1 MNATL
6 CSLVN
11 VGCVCCWFS
20 SLLRWRTFL
29 EFNHPT
35 LLTNTS
41 YNSIGN
47 PRATGFS
54 VRLLSATFV
63 KQSKFILF
71 SVFIYLS
78 RIFHLNPSKIPRDTR
93 SDRNPQYWHTS
104 ECKNRYLIGIHLC
117 LKIMKIATKP
127 FLVNILCTKS
137 DMGLHTFQMP
147 PNSQGIQFHK
157 GRSSFDG

>member
-1 MNATL
+1 MPHYLAWLMLVTFVVGSRP
-6 CSLVN
+6 CSD
-11 VGCVCCWFS
+11 GGFFTGFS
-20 SLLRWRTFL
+20 K
-29 EFNHPT
+29 FNSPT

-63 KQSKFILF
+63 KKSIFILF
-71 SVFIYLS
+71 IIFIYLS

-93 SDRNPQYWHTS
+93 SDRNPQYLHTCD
-104 ECKNRYLIGIHLC
+104 CKNGYLIGIHLC

-127 FLVNILCTKS
+127 
-137 DMGLHTFQMP
+137 
-147 PNSQGIQFHK
+147 
-157 GRSSFDG
+157 SFVY